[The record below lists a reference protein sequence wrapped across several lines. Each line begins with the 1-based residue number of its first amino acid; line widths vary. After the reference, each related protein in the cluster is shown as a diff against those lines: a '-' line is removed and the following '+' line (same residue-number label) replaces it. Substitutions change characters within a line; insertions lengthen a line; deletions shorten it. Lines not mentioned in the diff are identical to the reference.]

1 VAAGGRKKECSFLK
15 KRTKKLCL
23 LKRFHIHRRAQ
34 STVVPTNYAGQNYDE
49 AKKFFMFVFK
59 KGNIAFF

>member
-1 VAAGGRKKECSFLK
+1 LK